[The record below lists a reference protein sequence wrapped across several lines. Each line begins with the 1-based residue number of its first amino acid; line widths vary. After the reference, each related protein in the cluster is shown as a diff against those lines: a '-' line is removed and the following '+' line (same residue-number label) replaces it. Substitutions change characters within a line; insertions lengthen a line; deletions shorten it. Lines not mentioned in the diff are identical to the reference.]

1 MTAILSAVTKSLLP
15 ILLPWLTLET
25 YGSTKRYLASG
36 HYRDG
41 SVSCAENLAAFVSRS
56 AYEDLSEN
64 TREQLKIR
72 ILDSLGCAVGA
83 CEGEP
88 IRMIRQYVA
97 DFGSQCGCTLMGGGA
112 ANPESAALYN
122 GALVR
127 YLDFNDAYLAK
138 GETCHPSDNLAPI
151 LAGAEYAD
159 RSGRDVM
166 IALAVAY
173 QVQCR
178 LSDIAPV
185 RDKGF
190 DHTTHGSYSVAAGL
204 SKILGLDARTTA
216 NAIAISGSAFNA
228 LRVTRTGHLSHWNG
242 LAFPNL
248 AACCTR
254 VVFLAINGVTGP
266 LEVFEGD
273 KGFMDAIS
281 GVFDIDWLRED
292 LDRVKRTILKR
303 YTAEIHSQSA
313 IQGVLDLQKRHHFS
327 AAEIDRIHIETFD
340 VAFNIIG
347 GGEEGDRTNS
357 VFTKEQADH
366 SLPYV
371 IAAALLDGDVMP
383 AQYELARIQRDDVQR
398 LLRRVSVTANPAYSQ
413 RFPEELPCRI
423 EVVLRNGE
431 ALIKESRDY
440 PGFVSQPMSWGM
452 ARGKFDLLTT
462 PYAQQS
468 ESNAIADAI
477 SDFENTRIRDLMQ
490 LLARVR
496 VPPAIRNKEYA

>member
-1 MTAILSAVTKSLLP
+1 MTVVEQMAEFAVRSDVAGMSQSGLL
-15 ILLPWLTLET
+15 
-25 YGSTKRYLASG
+25 
-36 HYRDG
+36 
-41 SVSCAENLAAFVSRS
+41 
-56 AYEDLSEN
+56 
-64 TREQLKIR
+64 QLKIR
-72 ILDSLGCAVGA
+72 VLDALGCALGGFDGDPV
-83 CEGEP
+83 
-88 IRMIRQYVA
+88 RSVRQFVA
-97 DFGSQCGCTLMGGGA
+97 DFSFDGRCTLIGGGLTA
-112 ANPESAALYN
+112 PDRAALYN

-138 GETCHPSDNLAPI
+138 GETCHPSDNLAAI

-166 IALAVAY
+166 TALAVAY

-190 DHTTHGSYSVAAGL
+190 DHTTHGSYSVAASL
-204 SKILGLDARTTA
+204 SKVLGLDARTTA
-216 NAIAISGSAFNA
+216 NAIAICGSALNA
-228 LRVTRTGHLSHWNG
+228 LRVTRTGHLSHWKG
-242 LAFPNL
+242 LAFPNT
-248 AACCTR
+248 ASCCTR
-254 VVFLAINGVTGP
+254 IVFLARNGVTGP

-303 YTAEIHSQSA
+303 YNAEIHSQAA

-327 AAEIDRIHIETFD
+327 AAEVDRIRIETFE

-357 VFTKEQADH
+357 VSTKEQADH

-383 AQYELARIQRDDVQR
+383 AQYELARIQRGDVQE

-423 EVVLRNGE
+423 EVVLRNRE

-440 PGFVSQPMSWGM
+440 PGFVSQPMSWDM
-452 ARGKFDLLTT
+452 ARSKFDLLTT
-462 PYAQQS
+462 PYSKKS
-468 ESNAIADAI
+468 ESKAIADAV
-477 SDFENTRIRDLMQ
+477 SDFENTRIRDFMQ

-496 VPPAIRNKEYA
+496 VPPAIRSKEYA

>member
-1 MTAILSAVTKSLLP
+1 M
-15 ILLPWLTLET
+15 
-25 YGSTKRYLASG
+25 
-36 HYRDG
+36 
-41 SVSCAENLAAFVSRS
+41 SCAENLAAFVWRS
-56 AYEDLSEN
+56 SYEDLSDG

-88 IRMIRQYVA
+88 VRMIRRYLTE
-97 DFGSQCGCTLMGGGA
+97 FGSQSKCTLMGGGSGS
-112 ANPESAALYN
+112 PDSAALYN
-122 GALVR
+122 GALIR

-138 GETCHPSDNLAPI
+138 GESCHPSDNLAAI

-159 RSGRDVM
+159 RNGRDVM
-166 IALAVAY
+166 TALAVAY

-204 SKILGLDARTTA
+204 AKILGLDARTTT
-216 NAIAISGSAFNA
+216 NAIAISGAAFNA
-228 LRVTRTGHLSHWNG
+228 LRVTRTGQLSHWKG
-242 LAFPNL
+242 LAFPNS

-254 VVFLAINGVTGP
+254 VVFLALNGVTGP
-266 LEVFEGD
+266 AEVFEGD

-303 YTAEIHSQSA
+303 YNARVHSQAA
-313 IQGVLDLQKRHHFS
+313 IQGVLDLQKRHRFS
-327 AAEIDRIHIETFD
+327 AAEVDRIHVDTFN
-340 VAFNIIG
+340 VAFNITG
-347 GGEEGDRTNS
+347 GGEEGDRTDS
-357 VFTKEQADH
+357 VSTKEQADH

-371 IAAALLDGDVMP
+371 IAVALLDGDVMP
-383 AQYELARIQRDDVQR
+383 AQYDLARIQRDDVQE

-423 EVVLRNGE
+423 EVVLCNGE
-431 ALIKESRDY
+431 SLIKESRDY
-440 PGFVSQPMSWGM
+440 PGFVSQPMSWDT
-452 ARGKFDLLTT
+452 ASGKFDTLAAPYTT
-462 PYAQQS
+462 KS
-468 ESNAIADAI
+468 ERTAITRAI
-477 SDFENTRIRDLMQ
+477 SDLENTRIRDLMQ
-490 LLARVR
+490 LLTCVR
-496 VPPAIRNKEYA
+496 VPPAVRSEQYLRNEERLRV